1 MLNIFLM
8 AQQGSG
14 QGSGGGLSLLLP
26 FILIFAIMYFL
37 MIRPQAKKQKQRQK
51 MLEALQKGDNIITS
65 GGIHGKIVSFAD
77 DGKTVIVKVDD
88 NVKLNINRSAIGL
101 VRGIENK

>member
-8 AQQGSG
+8 AQQGG
-14 QGSGGGLSLLLP
+14 GEDGGGFSLFLP
-26 FILIFAIMYFL
+26 FIVIFVIMYFL

-51 MLEALQKGDNIITS
+51 MLDEVQKGDNIITT

-77 DGKTVIVKVDD
+77 DGKTLVIKVDD
-88 NVKLNINRSAIGL
+88 NVKLNVDKSAIG
-101 VRGIENK
+101 VVKGADKK

>member
-8 AQQGSG
+8 AQQGE
-14 QGSGGGLSLLLP
+14 GGGMGFLVP
-26 FILIFAIMYFL
+26 FILIILVMYFL

-51 MLEALQKGDNIITS
+51 MVDELQKGDNIITT

-77 DGKTVIVKVDD
+77 DGKTLVIKVDD
-88 NVKLNINRSAIGL
+88 NVKLNVDRSAIG
-101 VRGIENK
+101 VVKGIEKK